1 MIKRIGSDWVKDV
14 LIHLRFPFS
23 FFLLP
28 IFLFGWTCV
37 PNAELFDVIMLF
49 IILHLLV
56 YPSSNGY
63 NSLMDKDE
71 GSIGGIKDPSA
82 VPTQMFAISIIF
94 DALALALT
102 FLYFDHWS
110 MLFLLAYIL
119 ASRAYSYRQI
129 RLKKYPV
136 LGFMTVFIFQGA
148 WIFVLVNMALQT
160 NFIFSLPILLPALV
174 ASLIMG
180 ASYPLTQVYQHQQ
193 DANDG
198 VRTLSMQLGI
208 RGTFWFTIPAGYYL
222 IN

>member
-1 MIKRIGSDWVKDV
+1 
-14 LIHLRFPFS
+14 
-23 FFLLP
+23 
-28 IFLFGWTCV
+28 
-37 PNAELFDVIMLF
+37 MLF

-129 RLKKYPV
+129 RLKK
-136 LGFMTVFIFQGA
+136 
-148 WIFVLVNMALQT
+148 
-160 NFIFSLPILLPALV
+160 
-174 ASLIMG
+174 
-180 ASYPLTQVYQHQQ
+180 
-193 DANDG
+193 
-198 VRTLSMQLGI
+198 
-208 RGTFWFTIPAGYYL
+208 
-222 IN
+222 